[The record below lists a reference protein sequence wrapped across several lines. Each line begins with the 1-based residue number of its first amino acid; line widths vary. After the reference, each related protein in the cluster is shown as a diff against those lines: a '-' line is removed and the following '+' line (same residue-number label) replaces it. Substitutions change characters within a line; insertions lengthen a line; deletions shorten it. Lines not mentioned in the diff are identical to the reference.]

1 MRTLPSYR
9 GATARVCLGAL
20 TLTAAL
26 AGCDAPVP
34 TSSPSRPAAAA
45 AAGAGAVSFSP
56 SVPRLDRRWVV
67 NALYIALLD
76 DDTPPR
82 FTSPQ
87 IGNMCGPDTRVFA
100 DGRNVTEGQPIPGPV
115 FTLRWEIDGCQPLG
129 DAGPL
134 LAGSYEVLVMH
145 DDEHGPGAMLLRH
158 NPLFLAQPAPLQ
170 TVQRP

>member
-1 MRTLPSYR
+1 MRTLPPYR
-9 GATARVCLGAL
+9 GATAWVCLGAL
-20 TLTAAL
+20 ALTAAL

-34 TSSPSRPAAAA
+34 ASSPSRPAAAVS
-45 AAGAGAVSFSP
+45 AVSLAP
-56 SVPRLDRRWVV
+56 LAPRLDRRWVV

-82 FTSPQ
+82 FTWPQ
-87 IGNMCGPDTRVFA
+87 IGNMCGPDTRVFV
-100 DGRNVTEGQPIPGPV
+100 DGRTMTAGQPIPGPV

-134 LAGSYEVLVMH
+134 IAGSYDVLVMH
-145 DDEHGPGAMLLRH
+145 DDEHGPGAVLLH
-158 NPLFLAQPAPLQ
+158 HDPLFIAQPAPLR